1 MKKENILNI
10 ILIIVIVYI
19 IINML
24 KEKFVVDLYKVEPDN
39 SKLKDFKPNPKKVT
53 KLKTLCD
60 ETFEKCIKW

>member
-1 MKKENILNI
+1 MEKGKILNI
-10 ILIIVIVYI
+10 ILIIVVIYI
-19 IINML
+19 IINIY
-24 KEKFVVDLYKVEPDN
+24 KENFVIDLYKIKQDD